1 MRLFLK
7 KFGHIVLACV
17 LTLGV
22 LLAPLTVQAA
32 ETTATVLPYQI
43 LVNRAANCVTVY
55 APDET
60 GAYTIPVRSFACSCG
75 RQDGSETPLGV
86 YTTSDYYPWRLM
98 VDGSYAQY
106 AIRFN
111 KGIMFHSVPYYTQS
125 PDNMEKEQYNLLGDF
140 ASLGCVRLAASDVK
154 WIYENCPQGTTV
166 IVYDDAENPGPLGKP
181 VTMQVS
187 PEHPFAGWDPTDD
200 NELNPWNLIKPSL
213 YLKQDMGDGV
223 LYMPVGSTLDDLK
236 QYIGLQSAQGVTYD
250 TATYHLY
257 INGNYDLNTF
267 GVYRIWITGE
277 DYTGVMTQQE
287 YILAVV
293 YM

>member
-1 MRLFLK
+1 M
-7 KFGHIVLACV
+7 LACV
-17 LTLGV
+17 LALGV
-22 LLAPLTVQAA
+22 LLAPMTAQAA

-43 LVNRAANCVTVY
+43 MVNRAANCVTVY
-55 APDET
+55 APDAT

-75 RQDGSETPLGV
+75 KADSQTPLGV
-86 YTTSDYYPWRLM
+86 YATSDYYPWRLM

-140 ASLGCVRLAASDVK
+140 ASLGCVRLAAADVK

-166 IVYDDAENPGPLGKP
+166 VVYDDAENPGPLGKP
-181 VTMQVS
+181 VTMAIDPS
-187 PEHPFAGWDPTDD
+187 HPFAGWDPTDD
-200 NELNPWNLIKPSL
+200 NELNPWNAVKPSL
-213 YLKQDMGDGV
+213 YLKNDMGDGV
-223 LYMPVGSTLDDLK
+223 LYMPVGATVDDFK
-236 QYIGLQSAQGVTYD
+236 QYVGLQNAQGAPYGVDNYT
-250 TATYHLY
+250 LY
-257 INGNYDLNTF
+257 VNGNYNLDTF
-267 GVYRIWITGE
+267 GVYRVWVTGQ
-277 DYTGVMTQQE
+277 DFTGTMTQQE